1 MTPWEIL
8 GIDHSATRKEVKKA
22 YGKLIRKYR
31 PDDDPVGFQQA
42 REAYEVALTYLKA
55 NQDHAALQSDTNPV
69 VPLESTSL
77 MPKAPEKN
85 VDFNTTP
92 ATASDLGTDDTED
105 ALLKDQF
112 QTYLADVEEH
122 FNQYSKNSKF
132 STEELIACRAGTLE
146 LLQRDIAH
154 HYNSREAL
162 SLEVFELI
170 LQKIIIRDGFLA
182 TETNMPNQML
192 LCFDEHFLWTLD
204 ELNLHE
210 YYGEDTTSLIF
221 YSIHEARKPS
231 QQSWTAIDFDL
242 NKIRQRDSNVFLLAD
257 KAYRFL
263 GKSMLL
269 GCIAVIPMATLWSMQ
284 LAINTSANF
293 SAAMLF
299 SGVMATRFAL
309 AYLNEN
315 GPATV
320 WHESWQHIL
329 FGTLTCL
336 VSLAALTLNT
346 ELNFSEAAT
355 FLAIPPV
362 GFLIYHSIRG
372 TL

>member
-8 GIDHSATRKEVKKA
+8 GIDHSANRKEVKKA

-55 NQDHAALQSDTNPV
+55 SQDHAALQSDTNPV

-77 MPKAPEKN
+77 MPKAPED
-85 VDFNTTP
+85 V
-92 ATASDLGTDDTED
+92 
-105 ALLKDQF
+105 LLKVQLR
-112 QTYLADVEEH
+112 TYLADVEEH
-122 FNQYSKNSKF
+122 FSQYSKSSKF

-231 QQSWTAIDFDL
+231 QLSWTAMDFDL
-242 NKIRQRDSNVFLLAD
+242 NKIRQRGSNVFLLAV

-293 SAAMLF
+293 SAAILF
-299 SGVMATRFAL
+299 LGVVTTRLAL
-309 AYLNEN
+309 AYLDEN
-315 GPATV
+315 GLATV

-329 FGTLTCL
+329 FGILICL